1 MGYQIIVI
9 GVSWGGMRAL
19 QKILPQLPANFKLPI
34 VIVQHIG
41 AHSGSEW
48 IEILNSISKIEVKEA
63 DEKEKIEKGVYIAP
77 ANYHLLVEKNRTFSL
92 SLEERVNHARP
103 SIDVL
108 FECVAGVYGAKS
120 IGIILTG
127 LNKDGS
133 KGLKY
138 IKQKGGLAIVQ
149 DPADAEAAEM
159 PLAALEL
166 TKADHVVKLDE
177 LMPLLINLE
186 NRD

>member
-1 MGYQIIVI
+1 MRYQIIVI

-48 IEILNSISKIEVKEA
+48 IQILNNMCKIEIKEA

-77 ANYHLLVEKNRTFSL
+77 ANYHLLIEKNRTFSL

-108 FECVAGVYGAKS
+108 FECVADVYGPAA

-127 LNKDGS
+127 LNSDGAEGIN
-133 KGLKY
+133 K
-138 IKQKGGLAIVQ
+138 IKQKGGLTIVQ
-149 DPADAEAAEM
+149 DPIDAEASEM

-166 TKADHVVKLDE
+166 IKADHVVKLDE

-186 NRD
+186 KEK